1 MHAGRRLGWWVEL
14 RMCRTT
20 IEHERLPGAAQT
32 NYLARV
38 CMTRATH
45 CARLRAPPDCVA
57 KARFAGVS
65 NGMWQS
71 GCWRLDLVLNWL
83 RSTLNRPTG

>member
-1 MHAGRRLGWWVEL
+1 MRGGQGLGWWVEL
-14 RMCRTT
+14 RMHSTT
-20 IEHERLPGAAQT
+20 IEHERHAGAAQT

-65 NGMWQS
+65 
-71 GCWRLDLVLNWL
+71 
-83 RSTLNRPTG
+83 